1 MMIIYGGFARIR
13 IESKTVQDLIRH
25 FACTKTNS
33 IKIIAFVRTDLNLML
48 SYNFVLDV
56 LSTMDLP
63 SVLENGMKFKRS
75 E

>member
-1 MMIIYGGFARIR
+1 MAD
-13 IESKTVQDLIRH
+13 QDLIRH

-33 IKIIAFVRTDLNLML
+33 IKIIAFVRTDLNPML
-48 SYNFVLDV
+48 SYKFVLDV